1 MTSLREMRAGLP
13 EREQDHATDDL
24 PLPTLRYDY
33 SRA

>member
-13 EREQDHATDDL
+13 EREQDHGTDDL